1 MIEIRGIPVG
11 PALRTR
17 VTREL
22 TSAVARLPETPV
34 RVQASFFDDN
44 GPKGGRAIR
53 CSLTFRVPYRPNIR
67 VEHTA
72 DTARLAFDES
82 IATLERELARY
93 RERDR
98 ENKRH
103 PKKYFAA
110 RRLLSGREPEA
121 SGAPE
126 PRRPSTPAGLPPRR
140 RERP

>member
-22 TSAVARLPETPV
+22 TSAVARLSETPV
-34 RVQASFFDDN
+34 TVQATFFDDN

-53 CSLTFRVPYRPNIR
+53 CAVTVRVPYRPNVR

-72 DTARLAFDES
+72 ETARLAFDGS
-82 IATLERELARY
+82 VATLARELAQY

-98 ENKRH
+98 EDKRH

-110 RRLLSGREPEA
+110 RRLLMESEPEA
-121 SGAPE
+121 TGAP
-126 PRRPSTPAGLPPRR
+126 PGRRSTRARLSQKRR
-140 RERP
+140 ARP

>member
-1 MIEIRGIPVG
+1 MIEIRGVPVG

-22 TSAVARLPETPV
+22 TSAVARLSETPV
-34 RVQASFFDDN
+34 AVQATFFDDN
-44 GPKGGRAIR
+44 GPKGGRAMR
-53 CSLTFRVPYRPNIR
+53 CSLTLRVPYRPNIR

-72 DTARLAFDES
+72 ETARLAFDGS

-110 RRLLSGREPEA
+110 RRLLSQREPEA
-121 SGAPE
+121 RAASE
-126 PRRPSTPAGLPPRR
+126 PRPPTTSAGLPPRR